1 MPRPKVTAL
10 SAVQRKWGEKGG
22 VTKSLDALEKS
33 PHSEERIND
42 LKRNVAGSALHEDQE
57 IMAAI
62 KRLIDAQA
70 NAPAATSSAKF
81 EQSGGKMTG
90 VGAIGTNTGPIIL
103 NRN

>member
-1 MPRPKVTAL
+1 
-10 SAVQRKWGEKGG
+10 
-22 VTKSLDALEKS
+22 
-33 PHSEERIND
+33 
-42 LKRNVAGSALHEDQE
+42 
-57 IMAAI
+57 MAAI